1 MEGGGSVA
9 WEGSRASEG
18 ESGRAPL
25 AQYGGSPLTIG
36 SLGGYSPLGSDGE
49 RLSECVVVSI
59 SLSLSVKSNNR
70 FTSYSF
76 VLSKMRRK
84 FACFVYLTG

>member
-1 MEGGGSVA
+1 MLPLSVSGDGGGGRLGSVA

-59 SLSLSVKSNNR
+59 SLSLSR
-70 FTSYSF
+70 
-76 VLSKMRRK
+76 
-84 FACFVYLTG
+84 